1 MNKSLPAYSFLI
13 LTLLTGC
20 LACSPRKSTPSTH
33 YSPLTQ
39 IDTTNVQNLQVAWT
53 YHTGDADTINHSQI
67 QCPPLVVDSVVY
79 GTSPRLVLFALDAAT
94 GKAKWTFNP
103 QDSNQNKSRK
113 DFALN
118 NNRGVAYWKDGNDR
132 RIFYSAGPW
141 LYAIDANTGK
151 VIPSFGKEG
160 KIDLHDGL
168 GRDVHDL
175 YVVATSPGIVYKDLL
190 IMGTRVSEG
199 SDAAPGHLRAYDTRT
214 GEIKWIFHTIPQPGE
229 YGYDTWEDPNAWKHI
244 GGANAWSGFSL
255 DEKRGILYAPLGS
268 ASFDFYGGMRKGQ
281 GLFSDCLLALDAAT
295 GKRIWHFQ
303 DIHHDTWDKDLPTPP
318 ALVTVMHNGQWV
330 DAVAQPTKTGF
341 VFLLDRE
348 TGASLFP
355 IEEKPVPTNTALTG
369 EKLWPTQPFP
379 SLPKPFVRQT
389 FTDSDVNDLLPDS
402 SIQDIK
408 NRLKGYHTGN
418 MFNPQSKEGTIILP
432 GLDGGAEWGGPAF
445 DPATGLLYV
454 NANEMP
460 WIITITDVTGTSG
473 SGQAPAG
480 RSAGRT
486 SSGTGQASLHT
497 YLEAGKQLYRQNC
510 ISCHGPERKGG
521 GNYPSLLGVGK
532 KYNEQQFADLVMNG
546 RRMMPAFKQLSGN
559 DRAALAS
566 FILDIKSQQQK
577 EFTAPAAPLDSFLNL
592 PYTITGY
599 NKFLSKEGYPAI
611 KPPWGTLNAIN
622 LNTGDI
628 AWKIPLGEY
637 PEFAKKGIITGTE
650 NYGGPVVTAG
660 GLVFIA
666 ATRDGKI
673 RAFNKATGRLLWQA
687 DLPAPGFAT
696 PAIYSAG
703 GKQFIVIACGGGKLG
718 THSADTYVAF
728 ALPPF

>member
-1 MNKSLPAYSFLI
+1 MKRPLSVYSGLVPILI
-13 LTLLTGC
+13 LTLLMGSQ
-20 LACSPRKSTPSTH
+20 ACSSRKSAPSAH

-39 IDTTNVQNLQVAWT
+39 IDTANVQNLQVAWT
-53 YHTGDADTINHSQI
+53 YHTGDADTVNHSQI
-67 QCPPLVVDSVVY
+67 QCNPLFVDGVLY
-79 GTSPRLVLFALDAAT
+79 GTSPRLVLFALDAGT
-94 GKAKWTFNP
+94 GNAKWTFNP

-113 DFALN
+113 DFSLN
-118 NNRGVAYWKDGNDR
+118 NNRGVTFWKDGDDR

-151 VIPSFGKEG
+151 LIPSFGKEG

-214 GEIKWIFHTIPQPGE
+214 GELKWIFHTIPWPGE
-229 YGYDTWEDPNAWKHI
+229 YGYDTWEDSIAWKHI
-244 GGANAWSGFSL
+244 GGANAWSGFTL
-255 DEKRGILYAPLGS
+255 DEKRGILFAPLGS
-268 ASFDFYGGMRKGQ
+268 ASFDFYGGLRKGQ
-281 GLFSDCLLALDAAT
+281 GLFANCLLALDAAT

-303 DIHHDTWDKDLPTPP
+303 QIHHDTWDKDLPTPP

-355 IEEKPVPTNTALTG
+355 IEERPVPTNTTLTG

-379 SLPKPFVRQT
+379 TLPKPFVRQI

-418 MFNPQSKEGTIILP
+418 MFNPQSKEGTVILP
-432 GLDGGAEWGGPAF
+432 GLDGAAEWGGPAF

-460 WIITITDVTGTSG
+460 WVITITDVPASRAGFALPA
-473 SGQAPAG
+473 AP
-480 RSAGRT
+480 
-486 SSGTGQASLHT
+486 HT
-497 YLEAGKQLYRQNC
+497 FLEAGKQLYVRNC

-521 GNYPSLLGVGK
+521 GNYPSLLGVAA
-532 KYNEQQFADLVMNG
+532 KYNEQQFGELMSAG
-546 RRMMPAFKQLSGN
+546 RRMMPAFKQLSAE

-566 FILDIKSQQQK
+566 FILDIRSQQRK
-577 EFTAPAAPLDSFLNL
+577 EFTASAAPVDSFRNL

-628 AWKIPLGEY
+628 TWKIPLGEY
-637 PEFAKKGIITGTE
+637 PEFSKNGIITGTE

-696 PAIYSAG
+696 PTVYSVG
-703 GKQFIVIACGGGKLG
+703 GRQFIVIACGGGKLG
-718 THSADTYVAF
+718 TRSADTYVAF
-728 ALPPF
+728 ALKG